1 MEHQKQYAVIGMNC
15 ATCALTVEAAL
26 KKVPGVKVANVN
38 FAAETASVT
47 GDHSLATETLIEA
60 VAKTGYR
67 LVALD
72 HHSDDMEDMSG
83 HDHARMLKAEELAT
97 MRQRVI
103 IGVILSVAIILLS
116 LPDYL
121 PWLGEM
127 MPMTAR
133 LLILAA
139 LAAPVEFWVGAGFW
153 RSAFLSARNWQV
165 NMDTLVVLGTGAAFF
180 AGLAVVALSLA
191 GVPLV
196 QGGVRLDAYF
206 DVAAVVVTLVL
217 VGKYLEAKAKSRAS
231 GAIEKL
237 LRLGAKTAHL
247 LGPDGALS
255 DVAVELIKVGN
266 RFLVRPGEKIPID
279 GVVREGQSAVDE
291 SMVSGESV
299 PVEKGIGA
307 SVIGATINT
316 TGTLTVEATKVGQ
329 DTFLAQMV
337 KLVSE
342 AQGSKAPIQRFADRV
357 IAYFV
362 PIVMVVAFST
372 FIIWLIWGPAPAI
385 TYALVNAVA
394 VLVVACPCA
403 LGLATPTAIMVG
415 TGKAAERGVIIR
427 SAATLELAGR
437 VKTVVLD
444 KTGTITKGELKVS
457 QVELVADENET
468 SILSLAASLEQKSE
482 HPIARAIENLAGER
496 GIKLWPVSNFHAA
509 AGGGIT
515 GLVEQGGKLVEVA
528 VGSPEFVGGQT
539 VTINDEWTVKIARLE
554 NVGQTVIAVAVAG
567 RLRGVIALADE
578 LKPGAKQAIDRLRQ
592 LGIKPILLT
601 GDNER
606 VAKAIAAQAGITDV
620 RANIKPEGKLAVIA
634 ELQAAGEL
642 VAMVGDGINDAP
654 ALAKADIG
662 IAIGTGTD
670 VAIEAAD
677 ITLVSGE
684 PRAIAEAIT
693 ISRRTLANIKQNL
706 FWASIYNLVLIPVAA
721 GVLWPVFG
729 ILLNPILAGA
739 AMALSSVSV
748 VLNSLRLKSLKF

>member
-1 MEHQKQYAVIGMNC
+1 
-15 ATCALTVEAAL
+15 
-26 KKVPGVKVANVN
+26 
-38 FAAETASVT
+38 
-47 GDHSLATETLIEA
+47 
-60 VAKTGYR
+60 
-67 LVALD
+67 
-72 HHSDDMEDMSG
+72 
-83 HDHARMLKAEELAT
+83 
-97 MRQRVI
+97 
-103 IGVILSVAIILLS
+103 
-116 LPDYL
+116 
-121 PWLGEM
+121 
-127 MPMTAR
+127 
-133 LLILAA
+133 
-139 LAAPVEFWVGAGFW
+139 
-153 RSAFLSARNWQV
+153 
-165 NMDTLVVLGTGAAFF
+165 
-180 AGLAVVALSLA
+180 
-191 GVPLV
+191 
-196 QGGVRLDAYF
+196 
-206 DVAAVVVTLVL
+206 
-217 VGKYLEAKAKSRAS
+217 
-231 GAIEKL
+231 
-237 LRLGAKTAHL
+237 
-247 LGPDGALS
+247 
-255 DVAVELIKVGN
+255 
-266 RFLVRPGEKIPID
+266 
-279 GVVREGQSAVDE
+279 
-291 SMVSGESV
+291 
-299 PVEKGIGA
+299 VEKGVGA

-496 GIKLWPVSNFHAA
+496 GIKLWPVSNFQAA

-515 GLVEQGGKLVEVA
+515 GQVEQDGQPIEVA
-528 VGSPEFVGGQT
+528 VGSPEFIGKQAME
-539 VTINDEWTVKIARLE
+539 IDDEWTVKIARLE

-693 ISRRTLANIKQNL
+693 ISRRTLTNIKQNL

-729 ILLNPILAGA
+729 ILLNPILAGG

-748 VLNSLRLKSLKF
+748 VLNSLRLKRLKF